1 MDELVEK
8 KLNYLRKTVG
18 GIEKEGGY
26 CVQVKV
32 STVR

>member
-8 KLNYLRKTVG
+8 KLNYLRKTVE
-18 GIEKEGGY
+18 GIEKEGGHY
-26 CVQVKV
+26 VQMKV